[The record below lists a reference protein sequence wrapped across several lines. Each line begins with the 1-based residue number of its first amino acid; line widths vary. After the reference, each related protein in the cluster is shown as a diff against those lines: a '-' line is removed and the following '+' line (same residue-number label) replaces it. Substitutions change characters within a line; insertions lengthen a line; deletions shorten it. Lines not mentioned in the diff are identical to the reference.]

1 MKSVTVASIKKGMSG
16 KKVKF
21 LGSYVLPTVPADID
35 EKLKGSYEAPVS
47 VISFN
52 TVDMLRTTADGT
64 VSHCSLKGIKA
75 YAGDSGF
82 LITTEWGDQ
91 INVMIYQFADKDNGG
106 AL

>member
-1 MKSVTVASIKKGMSG
+1 MKSVTVASIKRDMNG

-21 LGSYVLPTVPADID
+21 LGSYVLPEVPADID
-35 EKLKGSYEAPVS
+35 EKLKGSYDAPVS
-47 VISFN
+47 VVSFN
-52 TVDMLRTTADGT
+52 TVDMLRSTEDGT

-75 YAGDSGF
+75 YAGDNGF

-106 AL
+106 VL